1 MCVDDDIN
9 MLNSSEDIL
18 ISAGFD
24 VSLAKSG
31 TQELKLLQ
39 KGVKCD
45 LILLDVDMPEK
56 KATVIT
62 PELLIIMLV
71 VP

>member
-1 MCVDDDIN
+1 MERRRILCVDDDIN

-39 KGVKCD
+39 KRCEV
-45 LILLDVDMPEK
+45 
-56 KATVIT
+56 
-62 PELLIIMLV
+62 
-71 VP
+71 